1 MEHPPENVRFVGM
14 VERSEMN
21 DYYNASDLLLL
32 PSFAELFP
40 MTILEALNCKLPIV
54 VRNLEEYQGIVSDY
68 CLLCEDVDGFDR
80 EINRLCRDSAYYE
93 EARAKSAAGRDYYS
107 TQNVAKMWDQFYSGL
122 TKKVRSKKLSCDKG
136 GVAR

>member
-54 VRNLEEYQGIVSDY
+54 VRNLEDIRVS
-68 CLLCEDVDGFDR
+68 CPTIAC
-80 EINRLCRDSAYYE
+80 C
-93 EARAKSAAGRDYYS
+93 AR
-107 TQNVAKMWDQFYSGL
+107 MW
-122 TKKVRSKKLSCDKG
+122 TV
-136 GVAR
+136 